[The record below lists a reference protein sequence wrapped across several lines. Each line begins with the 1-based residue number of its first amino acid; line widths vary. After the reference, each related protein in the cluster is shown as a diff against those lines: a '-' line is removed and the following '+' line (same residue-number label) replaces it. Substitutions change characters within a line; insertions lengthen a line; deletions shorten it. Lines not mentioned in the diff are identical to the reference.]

1 MRFII
6 KVKPYSREEKVV
18 ENQDRSLKVY
28 VNEKPVEGKA
38 NSALIKLIAE
48 YFDVPKSAV
57 KIVSG
62 HKSRNKIVEITK

>member
-18 ENQDRSLKVY
+18 ENQDRSLIVY